1 MITYALCIIS
11 HHSNGIQRIEDGEEE
26 DVISGRLI
34 GFLQSAVVGCYPV
47 WRPGRERER
56 DDTCIA
62 EEKKRDGAC
71 IARERECIA
80 IHTDLVIS

>member
-34 GFLQSAVVGCYPV
+34 GFLQSAVVGCNPV
-47 WRPGRERER
+47 WRPGREREM
-56 DDTCIA
+56 IHVLP
-62 EEKKRDGAC
+62 KRK
-71 IARERECIA
+71 REMVHVLPERESVLPY
-80 IHTDLVIS
+80 TQT